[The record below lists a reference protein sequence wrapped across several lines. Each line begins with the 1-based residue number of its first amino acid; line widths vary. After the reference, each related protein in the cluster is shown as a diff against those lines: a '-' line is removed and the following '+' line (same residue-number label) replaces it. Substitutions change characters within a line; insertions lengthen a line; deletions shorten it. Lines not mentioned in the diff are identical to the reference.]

1 MSARNVTGIQSL
13 GKVLNVLY
21 FYYTTAQLFD
31 DPVFY
36 RKEAEVLSSELRQIC
51 KLFVGVCREARA
63 GWLTVS

>member
-1 MSARNVTGIQSL
+1 MECDWNPKSWQGFKCFVF
-13 GKVLNVLY
+13 VLH
-21 FYYTTAQLFD
+21 YYTTTQLFD

-63 GWLTVS
+63 G